1 MKKPN
6 ISIFGILKLALA
18 LGIIIPMGC
27 ATTTETPPVNTPT
40 KVTYT
45 NGTTYTYTYNARD
58 TSDKVDNT
66 VATDTIT
73 STVIDTNQTYLGM
86 SNVTILLNTHS
97 TAGTAP
103 DTTFIAQD
111 TASFWH
117 YNYGLESLNNNPK
130 ILNIIGS
137 PIQMGWV
144 LQAKFTASP
153 GDAWTAANNNNLK
166 INVPGLGQVSA
177 TVVISAV
184 TESDTTISVNGAS
197 VSAKHVFQTVTLTAL
212 GQPLVTTADTYVATS
227 VGVTINI
234 VHTAHINI
242 TGLYTG
248 PVNGSQTVMVK
259 HS

>member
-1 MKKPN
+1 MN
-6 ISIFGILKLALA
+6 LRIFGILTLALVA
-18 LGIIIPMGC
+18 GC
-27 ATTTETPPVNTPT
+27 ATSTQPVQPT
-40 KVTYT
+40 SSQTQVNYT
-45 NGTTYTYTYNARD
+45 KGKTYTYQYNARD
-58 TSDKVDNT
+58 TSDNVT
-66 VATDTIT
+66 YTPATDTIT
-73 STVIDTNQTYLGM
+73 TTVIDTNQTYLGM

-97 TAGTAP
+97 TVGTSP
-103 DTTFIAQD
+103 DTTYISQD
-111 TASFWH
+111 SANFWH

-144 LQAKFTASP
+144 LQAKFNANT
-153 GDAWTAANNNNLK
+153 GDKWTAANNNNLK
-166 INVPGLGQVSA
+166 INVPGLGQVAA

-184 TESDTTISVNGAS
+184 AQNDTTISINGAS
-197 VSAKHVFQTVTLTAL
+197 VTAKHVFQTVTLTAL
-212 GQPLVTTADTYVATS
+212 NQPLVTTTDTYVATS

-242 TGLYTG
+242 PGLYTG